1 MNCAVCPTLIPEA
14 LLLTAIELS
23 ATPTVRVVEPLIV
36 PEVAVEVAV
45 IVTCPP
51 FTGVARPV
59 PLMLAMPLEEELQ
72 ATLELMSFDVPS
84 LYLPVAV
91 NCCVAPKAMVDPE
104 GVTAID
110 VKVTL
115 VGGGVLVELPPQ
127 PTKVDTSSTT
137 TNQDPSLTHMLGLL
151 RMEFWTHLPGGRGCR

>member
-14 LLLTAIELS
+14 LLLTAIELN
-23 ATPTVRVVEPLIV
+23 ATPTVRVVEPLMV
-36 PEVAVEVAV
+36 PELAV

-51 FTGVARPV
+51 LTDVAKPV
-59 PLMLAMPLEEELQ
+59 PLILAMPLEEELQ
-72 ATLELMSFDVPS
+72 ATLELMSFDDPS

-137 TNQDPSLTHMLGLL
+137 TNHDPSLTHML
-151 RMEFWTHLPGGRGCR
+151 